1 MDLQIWKSIEFRN
14 SLKINFKQEIMSRY
28 ISKKKEEIGL
38 SPYALVFRGEKKTEQ
53 IVLRAMDFNLEDV
66 TEQEVKST
74 EELNVLKKSKNL
86 TWLNV
91 DGLDNVELMENMAKV
106 FNIEHNILSDVMN
119 PDARPKVQELETGIF
134 ASIKMLKYNEKSD
147 SLSAENLSLIF
158 FDNLLISFQEQPDLV
173 FEPIRERIRKHKN
186 KIRKSGSDY
195 LAFALLDVVVDNYI
209 YVIGLLGERIENLE
223 DEMTSDPKKELLES
237 INTYKR
243 ELNFLRKHIKPAKE
257 MIQNLVKLESEFI
270 HEENYIHFRELHNNI
285 NEASELSDS
294 YREIL
299 YDQLNIYHSSMS
311 TKLNDIMRILT
322 VFSVIFIPLTFIVG
336 VYGTNFENL
345 PELHWHHGYFIMWG
359 VMILTSISMLW
370 FFKRKKWFWNI

>member
-1 MDLQIWKSIEFRN
+1 
-14 SLKINFKQEIMSRY
+14 MSRY

-38 SPYALVFRGEKKTEQ
+38 SPYALVFRGEKKTQQ
-53 IVLRAMDFNLEDV
+53 IVLRAMDFDMEDV
-66 TEQEVKST
+66 TEFEIKST
-74 EELNVLKKSKNL
+74 DELNALKKSKKL

-91 DGLDNVELMENMAKV
+91 DGLDNVELMENMSTI
-106 FNIEHNILSDVMN
+106 FNIEHNVLSDVMN
-119 PDARPKVQELETGIF
+119 PESRPKVQELENGIF
-134 ASIKMLKYNEKSD
+134 VSIKMLKFNEKSG
-147 SLSAENLSLIF
+147 SLTAENLSLIF
-158 FDNLLISFQEQPDLV
+158 SENMLISFQEQPDLV

-209 YVIGLLGERIENLE
+209 YVIGLLGEKIENLE

-237 INTYKR
+237 INVYKR
-243 ELNFLRKHIKPAKE
+243 ELNLLRKHIKPAKE
-257 MIQNLVKLESEFI
+257 MILNLVKMESDFI

-322 VFSVIFIPLTFIVG
+322 VFSVVFIPLTFIVG

-359 VMILTSISMLW
+359 VMILTTISMLW
-370 FFKRKKWFWNI
+370 FFRSKKWF

>member
-1 MDLQIWKSIEFRN
+1 
-14 SLKINFKQEIMSRY
+14 MSRY

-38 SPYALVFRGEKKTEQ
+38 SPYALVFRGEKKTQQ
-53 IVLRAMDFNLEDV
+53 IVLRAMDFDMEDV
-66 TEQEVKST
+66 TELEIKST
-74 EELNVLKKSKNL
+74 DELNALKKSKKL

-91 DGLDNVELMENMAKV
+91 DGLDNVELMENMSTI
-106 FNIEHNILSDVMN
+106 FNIEHNVLSDVMN
-119 PDARPKVQELETGIF
+119 PESRPKVQELENGIF
-134 ASIKMLKYNEKSD
+134 VSIKMLKFNEKSG
-147 SLSAENLSLIF
+147 SLTAENLSLIF
-158 FDNLLISFQEQPDLV
+158 SENMLISFQEQPDLV

-209 YVIGLLGERIENLE
+209 YVIGLLGEKIENLE

-237 INTYKR
+237 INVYKR
-243 ELNFLRKHIKPAKE
+243 ELNLLRKHIKPAKE
-257 MIQNLVKLESEFI
+257 MILNLVKMESDFI

-359 VMILTSISMLW
+359 VMILTTISMLW
-370 FFKRKKWFWNI
+370 FFRSKKWF